1 MNTKFTSL
9 QDPALL
15 ELCEAGSFA
24 FIIDENG
31 LEFEIDKSQI
41 AFFLAENKKTV
52 KIEGF
57 EEVFTEY
64 KPKTVHLYIAPEN
77 AKSFGLHFDPYDVI
91 INVLH
96 GKKSFTVDGL
106 DHVVNEGEV
115 LHIPANV
122 EHCATNKYAS
132 VMLSIGD

>member
-1 MNTKFTSL
+1 
-9 QDPALL
+9 
-15 ELCEAGSFA
+15 
-24 FIIDENG
+24 
-31 LEFEIDKSQI
+31 
-41 AFFLAENKKTV
+41 
-52 KIEGF
+52 
-57 EEVFTEY
+57 
-64 KPKTVHLYIAPEN
+64 
-77 AKSFGLHFDPYDVI
+77 
-91 INVLH
+91 VLH